1 MASIRS
7 NFKTMLTGTILSQL
21 IPIAFTPILTRLF
34 TPDDF
39 GIFAF
44 YLSIVVIICAFNSGK
59 YEQSIPLVSS
69 DEQADNL
76 FVGTLLIISS
86 VTVILYIVT
95 YFIWLQE
102 ITELNKI
109 GNMIW
114 LLPLSAA
121 LLSIYQALT
130 YWHNRKSN
138 FKKISKNLTF
148 QSGIN
153 VIVSLIFGFL
163 GSKSGLI
170 YGDFFAKLFSS
181 FNLFGKFEKIDWN
194 LIKSSY
200 IKYIDSP
207 KYLVPATLL
216 NAVSK
221 QLPIIVFG
229 LLFLPKLIGFL
240 LVAQRV
246 FQSPIGIVSTSLSQ
260 VILNRMSNEFKENK
274 NCKSTYNKAFLF
286 LSLLPIPAAVIIY
299 LFIDKL
305 VILFFGAAWAELGLL
320 IKILF
325 PFYYIYFISGT
336 LNIVLIA
343 AGKKRVNLLMQV
355 IYFISTILLILL
367 CYVYKLDAIQAVTV
381 YSITSSIS
389 FLIALFFSYQVSRGN
404 FHVESR

>member
-7 NFKTMLTGTILSQL
+7 NFKTMLTGTMLSQL

-39 GIFAF
+39 GVFAF
-44 YLSIVVIICAFNSGK
+44 YLSIVVIVCAFNSGK
-59 YEQSIPLVSS
+59 YEQSIPLVST
-69 DEQADNL
+69 DKQADNL
-76 FVGTLLIISS
+76 LIGTLLIIFG
-86 VTVILYIVT
+86 VTVILYIAT

-130 YWHNRKSN
+130 YWQNRKSN

-148 QSGIN
+148 QSGVN
-153 VIVSLIFGFL
+153 VIVSIVFGLL

-181 FNLFGKFEKIDWN
+181 FNLFGKFEKINWN
-194 LIKSSY
+194 LIKLSY

-216 NAVSK
+216 NATAK
-221 QLPIIVFG
+221 QLPIIIFG
-229 LLFLPKLIGFL
+229 LLFLPKTIGFL

-246 FQSPIGIVSTSLSQ
+246 FQSPIGIVSVSLSQ
-260 VILNRMSNEFKENK
+260 VLLNKMSVDFREKG
-274 NCKSTYNKAFLF
+274 NCKTIYNKAFLF

-305 VILFFGAAWAELGLL
+305 VILFFGAAWEELGLL

-325 PFYYIYFISGT
+325 PFYYIYFVSGT

-343 AGKKRVNLLMQV
+343 AGKKKINLLMQI
-355 IYFISTILLILL
+355 IYFIGTIILVLL
-367 CYVYKLDAIQAVTV
+367 CYFCELGSIQAVII
-381 YSITSSIS
+381 YSITSSMS
-389 FLIALFFSYQVSRGN
+389 FLIALFFSYRVSRGH